1 MQISAIRPYNI
12 PRVGTTLVPKN
23 RTTVVEG
30 TCIKNSQP
38 VNFTGG
44 KNILFDYLNDSTLFS
59 HNLEAQ
65 RLDLDLLNKLFN
77 EQFHIPFNLSGVSEA
92 AAKVIGYCCYHTAMI
107 FRQIKQPLPT
117 KIGIEKVAQEPGK
130 GLTIARCYWSNGV
143 YPIRAV
149 TFNSLYD
156 WENAIK
162 NATSKSNGDGF
173 HSSYHF
179 LQTTIHEFAHNAHFH
194 HLFSK
199 FGSPDP
205 APGYSYN
212 PNVYN
217 IMRKLNFPIY
227 DEKGNIKNNNPY
239 ISTYV
244 RNTMKESSGY
254 GSSLLPELFAEEFS
268 RAVIKNLDPVHLTL
282 KRNPFPIT
290 TTNKDFNSVLYE
302 TWEGLIDDGQ
312 GLI

>member
-44 KNILFDYLNDSTLFS
+44 KNILFDYLNDSTLVL
-59 HNLEAQ
+59 HQLEAQ

-117 KIGIEKVAQEPGK
+117 MIGIEKVAQEPGN
-130 GLTIARCYWSNGV
+130 GLAIARCYWSNGV

-156 WENAIK
+156 WENAIT
-162 NATSKSNGDGF
+162 NATSKSNEDGF

-179 LQTTIHEFAHNAHFH
+179 LQTMIHEFAHNAHFH

-212 PNVYN
+212 PN
-217 IMRKLNFPIY
+217 

-268 RAVIKNLDPVHLTL
+268 RAIIKNLDPVHLTL

-290 TTNKDFNSVLYE
+290 TTNKDLNSVLYE

-312 GLI
+312 GFI

>member
-1 MQISAIRPYNI
+1 MQISAIRPYNR
-12 PRVGTTLVPKN
+12 PVSVHVP
-23 RTTVVEG
+23 TVNG
-30 TCIKNSQP
+30 ADRKPSLPI
-38 VNFTGG
+38 NFTGG
-44 KNILFDYLNDSTLFS
+44 KNLLFDRLNDSTLVLHQF
-59 HNLEAQ
+59 EAQ
-65 RLDLDLLNKLFN
+65 RLDLNLLHKLFN
-77 EQFHIPFNLSGVSEA
+77 EQFRIPFDLSGVSEA

-117 KIGIEKVAQEPGK
+117 MIGIERVAQQPGK
-130 GLTIARCYWSNGV
+130 GLTIASCYWANGNF
-143 YPIRAV
+143 PIRAV

-156 WENAIK
+156 WENAIV
-162 NATSKSNGDGF
+162 NATSKSNENGF

-205 APGYSYN
+205 APGYVYN
-212 PNVYN
+212 KNVYDL
-217 IMRKLNFPIY
+217 MLKLNLPIY
-227 DEKGNIKNNNPY
+227 DKNGNINNNPF

-282 KRNPFPIT
+282 KRNPFPIA

-302 TWEGLIDDGQ
+302 TWEGLIGDGQ

>member
-1 MQISAIRPYNI
+1 MQISAIRPYNR
-12 PRVGTTLVPKN
+12 PNVGMRPIPKN
-23 RTTVVEG
+23 RPAGIKDTV
-30 TCIKNSQP
+30 IKNSLP

-44 KNILFDYLNDSTLFS
+44 KNLLFDYLNDTTLAM
-59 HNLEAQ
+59 HQLEAQ

-77 EQFHIPFNLSGVSEA
+77 EQFHIPFDLSGVSEA
-92 AAKVIGYCCYHTAMI
+92 AAKVIGYCCFHTAMI

-117 KIGIEKVAQEPGK
+117 MIGIEKVAQESGE
-130 GLTIARCYWSNGV
+130 GITIARCFWGNRTF
-143 YPIRAV
+143 PIRAV

-156 WENAIK
+156 WENAIV
-162 NATSKSNGDGF
+162 NAKSTSNENGY

-194 HLFSK
+194 HLYSK

-205 APGYSYN
+205 APGYTYN
-212 PNVYN
+212 PKVYD
-217 IMRKLNFPIY
+217 IMSKLNFPIY
-227 DEKGNIKNNNPY
+227 DKDGNITNNQF
-239 ISTYV
+239 ISTSV

-254 GSSLLPELFAEEFS
+254 GSTLLPELFAEEFS